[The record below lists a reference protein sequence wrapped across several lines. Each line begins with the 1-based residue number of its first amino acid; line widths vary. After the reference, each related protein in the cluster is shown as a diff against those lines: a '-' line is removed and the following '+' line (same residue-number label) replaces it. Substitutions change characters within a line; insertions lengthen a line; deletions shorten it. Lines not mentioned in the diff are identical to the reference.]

1 MKNAKGF
8 LRSAI
13 ILTAALVVICVFM
26 PEWGIM
32 QIIVVLLV
40 TMLAGFQWFLFFYIK
55 NVK

>member
-26 PEWGIM
+26 PEWGVM